1 LFDTWGMPNAT
12 CSLCG
17 RAAETEEAPLTWM
30 TSVENGRK
38 LLYCDRCARENV
50 RSIEGKLDSAW
61 W

>member
-1 LFDTWGMPNAT
+1 MPNAT

-17 RAAETEEAPLTWM
+17 RQADTEEAPLTWM

-38 LLYCDRCARENV
+38 LLYCGENV

>member
-1 LFDTWGMPNAT
+1 MPDAT

-17 RAAETEEAPLTWM
+17 CQAGTEEAPLTWM

-38 LLYCDRCARENV
+38 LLYCDQCARANV
-50 RSIEGKLDSAW
+50 RAIEGKLDTPW